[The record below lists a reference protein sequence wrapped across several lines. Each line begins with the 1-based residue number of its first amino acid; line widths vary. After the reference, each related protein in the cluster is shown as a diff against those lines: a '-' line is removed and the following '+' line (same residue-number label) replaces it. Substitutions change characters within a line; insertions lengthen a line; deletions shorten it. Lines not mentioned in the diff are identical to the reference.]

1 LPRVTHPAGR
11 SVAQTCTR
19 SHLALTI
26 TTLPFPLA
34 AQEPYCITQA
44 RAVQTKGGAC
54 DSGNTNYRGDTDS
67 TINLGCPALV
77 KKVRN
82 GGENEERP
90 IWGGGKGGGT
100 TLGPRSK
107 PDWARA
113 GGQCEPW
120 RAWWWGRLV
129 WEEWRAPRDPPQ
141 EASVEP
147 PLTLDDA
154 GGAPARGSSPH
165 TSHLH
170 LSTHTHTQIKGTPGY
185 RPPSDACCSELIA
198 WTEAGCA
205 CNADLKA
212 QAIKENTKD
221 LRVFAAMAKSAQIL
235 CAQKQASINDP
246 CGAPCNGAAAA
257 A

>member
-1 LPRVTHPAGR
+1 MPLPSPP
-11 SVAQTCTR
+11 S
-19 SHLALTI
+19 L
-26 TTLPFPLA
+26 PLA

-77 KKVRN
+77 KK
-82 GGENEERP
+82 
-90 IWGGGKGGGT
+90 
-100 TLGPRSK
+100 
-107 PDWARA
+107 
-113 GGQCEPW
+113 
-120 RAWWWGRLV
+120 
-129 WEEWRAPRDPPQ
+129 
-141 EASVEP
+141 
-147 PLTLDDA
+147 
-154 GGAPARGSSPH
+154 
-165 TSHLH
+165 
-170 LSTHTHTQIKGTPGY
+170 IKGTPGY